1 MLYQETMNSDVFV
14 TFLAR
19 LTDTKN
25 RGSRSLIL
33 ETVFQS
39 TASKFEWYSR

>member
-25 RGSRSLIL
+25 KVFLIL

-39 TASKFEWYSR
+39 IASKFRWDSR